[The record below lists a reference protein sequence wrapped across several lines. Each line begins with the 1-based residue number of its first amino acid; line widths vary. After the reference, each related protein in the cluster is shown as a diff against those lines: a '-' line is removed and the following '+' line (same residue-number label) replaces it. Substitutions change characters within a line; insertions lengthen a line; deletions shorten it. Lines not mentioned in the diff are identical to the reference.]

1 MTEKNQNI
9 LQIEDNKEEWSDISF
24 YSVKQQKVGNVV
36 MWSVF
41 LGLAT
46 EASRLWLHFNRAF
59 VENDMYGAALKS
71 DVQSEKYFNDW
82 NLSTRMI
89 YISNFP

>member
-41 LGLAT
+41 LGLA
-46 EASRLWLHFNRAF
+46 SRIWLHFNPAF
-59 VENDMYGAALKS
+59 VENDMYRSALKS